1 MPKRPMCSYLPAH
14 ERARLEQAFRR
25 LDRNG
30 DGTITVR
37 EFKIACSQVNPNISE
52 REVRNL
58 VMDVRA
64 SSLILALIAA
74 YSDHYSIVP
83 LSYLKFDFSS
93 ALFFRTVIKF
103 ERLSSMV
110 NIAILRSKKQNVPIE
125 LFLYF

>member
-1 MPKRPMCSYLPAH
+1 MPKRAMCSYLPAH

-64 SSLILALIAA
+64 SFLILVLCRC
-74 YSDHYSIVP
+74 V
-83 LSYLKFDFSS
+83 S
-93 ALFFRTVIKF
+93 A
-103 ERLSSMV
+103 
-110 NIAILRSKKQNVPIE
+110 
-125 LFLYF
+125 

>member
-74 YSDHYSIVP
+74 YSDHYSIV
-83 LSYLKFDFSS
+83 
-93 ALFFRTVIKF
+93 
-103 ERLSSMV
+103 
-110 NIAILRSKKQNVPIE
+110 
-125 LFLYF
+125 LFLI